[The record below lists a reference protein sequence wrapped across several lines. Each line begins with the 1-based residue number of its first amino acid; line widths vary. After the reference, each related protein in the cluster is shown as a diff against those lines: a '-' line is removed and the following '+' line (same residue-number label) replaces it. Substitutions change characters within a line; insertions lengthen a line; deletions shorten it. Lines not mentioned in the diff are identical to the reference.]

1 MRMQQDFCVNQGLPE
16 FGAGNLKYLHNNLTG
31 GEAKIFG
38 FLVVNTTFI
47 EFELILHVSYN

>member
-1 MRMQQDFCVNQGLPE
+1 MQQDFCINQGLPE
-16 FGAGNLKYLHNNLTG
+16 FGAENLKYLHNNLTG

-38 FLVVNTTFI
+38 SLVVNTSFI